1 MEPIVIADSDGDDDE
16 VHSPPFNHIEPPIE
30 GHAELAGASDSTDP
44 SFFKNVFNEHFQA
57 AIDPL
62 QAVELNRYGEEDE
75 LSHEFFDR
83 GNQPD
88 PRVAEPMAAEPD
100 PWEIPSSPENPPKM
114 MGFQAKK
121 NRASGGT
128 NNASPTRNGGPDVV
142 DDESG
147 SRRGKKRRLNHHN
160 APEEIPSQDP
170 LAQSMPHDEPESQR
184 PAPPDQSSMF
194 PPTLPLPSRLV
205 VAPNPLTNNQKMEY
219 HSVDPQSS
227 DLLSQDQGPALPRQ
241 IGAFERSSG
250 SATNINTPRS
260 QFVPSRSQNLDFS
273 EPGGPQ
279 RVLTFN
285 TPEHMG
291 NQEGE
296 LPPLVGTAPPP
307 RAASP
312 HEIPH
317 LEPIMEKPVASFG
330 PDELAAEPVTT
341 FTRKEEE
348 NESEFEDSFA
358 QPKKKKKRGRPKK
371 ETAQKATAEAAESQ
385 IIEPSKEEATPNSGA
400 KKKRGRP
407 KKSDQQGAKPK
418 AADADEAQDVKPA
431 KKRGKKKASKSPD
444 ISKQD
449 HEEGQGPVEECKN
462 EDTKAD
468 CAAEIDQTREMPDTV
483 DKKGHAYYEEPEH
496 EKVETKSDND
506 EKPPERASKGK
517 QATASPA
524 KSLFSPGIPTKA
536 SYRVG
541 LSKRSR
547 VAPLLK
553 IVRKDIK

>member
-16 VHSPPFNHIEPPIE
+16 IHSPPFNHIEPPIE
-30 GHAELAGASDSTDP
+30 GHVELAGASDSTDP

-57 AIDPL
+57 ALDPL
-62 QAVELNRYGEEDE
+62 QAAELNRYGEEDE

-88 PRVAEPMAAEPD
+88 PRVAEPMAGEPD

-114 MGFQAKK
+114 MGFRSKK
-121 NRASGGT
+121 SRASGGM
-128 NNASPTRNGGPDVV
+128 NNASPTKNGPTVNE
-142 DDESG
+142 DESG
-147 SRRGKKRRLNHHN
+147 NRRGKKRRLNHHN

-184 PAPPDQSSMF
+184 PAPDQSSMF
-194 PPTLPLPSRLV
+194 PPTLPPPSRLV

-227 DLLSQDQGPALPRQ
+227 DLLSEDQGPALPRQ

-260 QFVPSRSQNLDFS
+260 QFVPSKSQNLDFS
-273 EPGGPQ
+273 EPGPR

-285 TPEHMG
+285 TPDHMDS
-291 NQEGE
+291 QERE
-296 LPPLVGTAPPP
+296 LPPLVATAAPP

-312 HEIPH
+312 PEIPPPA
-317 LEPIMEKPVASFG
+317 PITEKPVASFG
-330 PDELAAEPVTT
+330 QDELAAEPVTT
-341 FTRKEEE
+341 SIRKEEE
-348 NESEFEDSFA
+348 NGSEFEDSFA
-358 QPKKKKKRGRPKK
+358 QPKKKKRGRPKK
-371 ETAQKATAEAAESQ
+371 EPAQKATAEATESE
-385 IIEPSKEEATPNSGA
+385 IIETNKEATPSSGA

-407 KKSDQQGAKPK
+407 KKSDQQGTEPK
-418 AADADEAQDVKPA
+418 AADINEVRDVKRI
-431 KKRGKKKASKSPD
+431 KIKLKKKASKSPD
-444 ISKQD
+444 VSKED
-449 HEEGQGPVEECKN
+449 HEEGQSAVEECKS
-462 EDTKAD
+462 EDIKAD
-468 CAAEIDQTREMPDTV
+468 CAAEIDQAGREVPDTV
-483 DKKGHAYYEEPEH
+483 EKKGSAHSEEPEH
-496 EKVETKSDND
+496 EKVETKPNND
-506 EKPPERASKGK
+506 EKPPEQPSRGK

-524 KSLFSPGIPTKA
+524 KSLLGSGIPSKA

-553 IVRKDIK
+553 IVRKDINGR

>member
-16 VHSPPFNHIEPPIE
+16 IRSPPFNHIEPPIE
-30 GHAELAGASDSTDP
+30 GHVDLAGASDSTDP

-62 QAVELNRYGEEDE
+62 QAAESNRYGEEDE

-88 PRVAEPMAAEPD
+88 PRAAEPMAEPD

-114 MGFQAKK
+114 MGFQSKK
-121 NRASGGT
+121 SRASGGMS
-128 NNASPTRNGGPDVV
+128 NVSPTRNGPEA

-147 SRRGKKRRLNHHN
+147 NRRGKKRRLNHRN

-170 LAQSMPHDEPESQR
+170 LAQSMPHDESQR
-184 PAPPDQSSMF
+184 PAPDQSSMF
-194 PPTLPLPSRLV
+194 PPTLPLPARLV
-205 VAPNPLTNNQKMEY
+205 VAPHPLTNNQKMEY

-260 QFVPSRSQNLDFS
+260 QFAPSRSQNLDFS
-273 EPGGPQ
+273 EPGPR

-285 TPEHMG
+285 TPDHLDS
-291 NQEGE
+291 QERE
-296 LPPLVGTAPPP
+296 VPPMPATAAPPRP
-307 RAASP
+307 ASPPVIAEPVPIIEKPAASY
-312 HEIPH
+312 
-317 LEPIMEKPVASFG
+317 G
-330 PDELAAEPVTT
+330 QDELAAEPVVA
-341 FTRKEEE
+341 FIRKEEE
-348 NESEFEDSFA
+348 NVSEFEDSHV
-358 QPKKKKKRGRPKK
+358 QPKKKKRGRPKK
-371 ETAQKATAEAAESQ
+371 ELAQKATAEATEPD
-385 IIEPSKEEATPNSGA
+385 IIEPSKEATPSSGA

-407 KKSDQQGAKPK
+407 KKSDQQETEPK
-418 AADADEAQDVKPA
+418 TTDVDEVQDVKPVKTKA
-431 KKRGKKKASKSPD
+431 KKKASKSPD
-444 ISKQD
+444 ISKQN
-449 HEEGQGPVEECKN
+449 HEDEQLAAKECKS
-462 EDTKAD
+462 EDIKAD
-468 CAAEIDQTREMPDTV
+468 CAAEIDKAGSKLPDTV
-483 DKKGHAYYEEPEH
+483 KKREDAHSEEPDH
-496 EKVETKSDND
+496 AKVETKSDID
-506 EKPPERASKGK
+506 EKPPEQPLKGK

-524 KSLFSPGIPTKA
+524 KSLLGSGIPTKA

-553 IVRKDIK
+553 IVRKT

>member
-1 MEPIVIADSDGDDDE
+1 MDPIVIADSDGDDDE
-16 VHSPPFNHIEPPIE
+16 VHSPPFNHIESPIE
-30 GHAELAGASDSTDP
+30 GHVELAGASDSTDP

-62 QAVELNRYGEEDE
+62 QAAELNRYGEEDE
-75 LSHEFFDR
+75 LSHDFFDR

-88 PRVAEPMAAEPD
+88 PRVAEPMAEEPD
-100 PWEIPSSPENPPKM
+100 PWEIPSSPEKPPKM
-114 MGFQAKK
+114 IGFQSKK
-121 NRASGGT
+121 NRVSSGT
-128 NNASPTRNGGPDVV
+128 SNASPTRNGTDVV
-142 DDESG
+142 DDEGG

-184 PAPPDQSSMF
+184 PAPDQSSMF

-219 HSVDPQSS
+219 HRVDPQSS

-273 EPGGPQ
+273 EPGPQ

-285 TPEHMG
+285 TPDHVD
-291 NQEGE
+291 NQERE

-307 RAASP
+307 EAASP
-312 HEIPH
+312 PAILHPA
-317 LEPIMEKPVASFG
+317 PIMEKPVASYG
-330 PDELAAEPVTT
+330 QDELAAEPVTT
-341 FTRKEEE
+341 FTRNEEE

-371 ETAQKATAEAAESQ
+371 EPAQKATAEANGSE
-385 IIEPSKEEATPNSGA
+385 IIESNKEATPISGA

-407 KKSDQQGAKPK
+407 KKSDQQGTGPK
-418 AADADEAQDVKPA
+418 AADTNEVQDVKPVKTKA
-431 KKRGKKKASKSPD
+431 KKKASESPD

-449 HEEGQGPVEECKN
+449 PEEGQSATEECKN
-462 EDTKAD
+462 EDIKAD
-468 CAAEIDQTREMPDTV
+468 CAVEIEPAGMDVPDTA
-483 DKKGHAYYEEPEH
+483 DKKGAAHSEELEL
-496 EKVETKSDND
+496 EKAETKSNND
-506 EKPPERASKGK
+506 EKPLEQQSRGK
-517 QATASPA
+517 QVTASPA

>member
-30 GHAELAGASDSTDP
+30 GHVELAGASDSTDP

-62 QAVELNRYGEEDE
+62 QAAELNRYGEEDE

-88 PRVAEPMAAEPD
+88 PRVAEPMAEEPD

-114 MGFQAKK
+114 MGFQSKK
-121 NRASGGT
+121 SRASGGMG
-128 NNASPTRNGGPDVV
+128 NASPTRNGPDDV
-142 DDESG
+142 DDEG
-147 SRRGKKRRLNHHN
+147 GNRRGKKRRLNHRN

-170 LAQSMPHDEPESQR
+170 LAQSMPHDDPESQR
-184 PAPPDQSSMF
+184 PAPDQSSMF

-205 VAPNPLTNNQKMEY
+205 VAPDPLTNNQRMEY

-260 QFVPSRSQNLDFS
+260 QFVPSRSQDLDFS
-273 EPGGPQ
+273 EPGPQ

-285 TPEHMG
+285 TPDHMD
-291 NQEGE
+291 NQERE
-296 LPPLVGTAPPP
+296 LPPLIGTAPPP
-307 RAASP
+307 RPASP
-312 HEIPH
+312 PEIPH
-317 LEPIMEKPVASFG
+317 LAPVMEKPVASYG

-341 FTRKEEE
+341 SIRKENEKD
-348 NESEFEDSFA
+348 ESEFEDSFA

-371 ETAQKATAEAAESQ
+371 ETAQKATAEAVDSQ
-385 IIEPSKEEATPNSGA
+385 IIEPSKEATPSSGA

-407 KKSDQQGAKPK
+407 KKSDQQGTEPK
-418 AADADEAQDVKPA
+418 AADINEVQDVKPVKTKA
-431 KKRGKKKASKSPD
+431 KKKAPKSPD

-449 HEEGQGPVEECKN
+449 HEEGQGAAEECKN
-462 EDTKAD
+462 EEIKAD
-468 CAAEIDQTREMPDTV
+468 CAADIDQARREMPDTIE
-483 DKKGHAYYEEPEH
+483 KKGAAHSEEPEH
-496 EKVETKSDND
+496 EKAETKSHND
-506 EKPPERASKGK
+506 EKPPERPSKGK

-553 IVRKDIK
+553 IVRKDTNGR